1 MATYAG
7 PATLTLPNGAEIEV
21 SAALH
26 SFMDNNLRAWR
37 GTLTVDLPAS
47 LWDGVGQTC
56 TIRTM
61 DGDTG
66 EVVLTR
72 FQPGATSEVAEV
84 TGSGLGPF

>member
-1 MATYAG
+1 MATYKG
-7 PATLTLPNGAEIEV
+7 PVTLTLPNGTEVEV

-26 SFMDNNLRAWR
+26 SFMENNLRAWR
-37 GTLTVDLPAS
+37 GTLTADRPAS

-66 EVVLTR
+66 EVVLSG
-72 FQPGATSEVAEV
+72 FQPGSESEVAEV
-84 TGSGLGPF
+84 TGRGPAPF